1 MLGFF
6 MQGSPARFFTD
17 YPTLL
22 AKRASNHSPSPSPAR
37 LCRLLP
43 KGRKNLGKNN
53 PAL

>member
-22 AKRASNHSPSPSPAR
+22 AKRASNLFPSPFPIVE
-37 LCRLLP
+37 P
-43 KGRKNLGKNN
+43 TEKVKNVKWLNR
-53 PAL
+53 